1 MPGLNTMNDMEA
13 PNAPVQTE
21 LTLQSIYLQECD
33 YLWRTLRRFGVPARH
48 VEDVAHDVFVVVHAR
63 LAEFDRKRPLRP
75 WLIGIAFRESANFLR
90 KGTQS
95 RELLEEL
102 DAEDDGASPED
113 LAIGREARTLVA
125 RALATLEPDRRAVF
139 VLHDLNG
146 ESVPDI
152 AEALEIPLNTA
163 YSRLRLA
170 RQEFTLAVRRMH
182 GKAAR

>member
-1 MPGLNTMNDMEA
+1 MTDMEA
-13 PNAPVQTE
+13 PNAPLQAE
-21 LTLQSIYLQECD
+21 LTLQSIYVRECD
-33 YLWRTLRRFGVPARH
+33 YVWRTLRRFGVPARH

-63 LAEFDRKRPLRP
+63 LAEFDRTRPLRP

-102 DAEDDGASPED
+102 DAEDDGASPEE
-113 LAIGREARTLVA
+113 LVSGREARMLVA

-152 AEALEIPLNTA
+152 AEALEVPLNTA

-170 RQEFTLAVRRMH
+170 RQDFTKAVHRLH
-182 GKAAR
+182 GKVAP

>member
-1 MPGLNTMNDMEA
+1 MTGMEA
-13 PNAPVQTE
+13 PNAPVQAE
-21 LTLQSIYLQECD
+21 LTLQSVYIQECD
-33 YLWRTLRRFGVPARH
+33 YVWRTLRRFGVPARH

-63 LAEFDRKRPLRP
+63 LADFDRTRPLRP

-95 RELLEEL
+95 REVLEEL

-113 LAIGREARTLVA
+113 LAMGREARLLVA

-146 ESVPDI
+146 ETVPDI
-152 AEALEIPLNTA
+152 ATALEIPLNTA

-170 RQEFTLAVRRMH
+170 RQDFTAAARRLQ
-182 GKAAR
+182 GKAER